1 MLPLP
6 TRALQRT
13 FLTLVALA
21 SLSAVA
27 PAQTLPA
34 GVVKGPSMAG
44 ITEYTYPN
52 GLRVLLLPDSGSS
65 TITVNVVYLVGSRH
79 EGYGESGMAHL
90 LEHLNFIKST
100 HDRNIKK
107 ELEDH
112 GARWNGTTW
121 FDRTNYYETVN
132 ASEENLRWALE
143 LEAER
148 MVNMRI
154 EKALLD
160 TEMTVVR
167 NEFERGENSVNRVL
181 EERVLSAAY
190 LWHNYGKSTI
200 GSRADIERV
209 PIDRLA
215 AFYKKYYQPDNAI
228 VTIAGQID
236 PAKTLQIAAST
247 LGAIPRPNRKL
258 DETYTVEPP
267 QDGEHSIKLRRV
279 GKGKNLIIAYHSP
292 AITHPNASSLEMLT

>member
-1 MLPLP
+1 MSVRIN
-6 TRALQRT
+6 RAVWRSL
-13 FLTLVALA
+13 LVLILV
-21 SLSAVA
+21 STSSAVLD
-27 PAQTLPA
+27 AQTLPA
-34 GVVKGPSMAG
+34 GVQEGPSMAG
-44 ITEYTYPN
+44 KTGYTFPK
-52 GLRVLLLPDSGSS
+52 GGCVLLFPGLSS
-65 TITVNVVYLVGSRH
+65 NTITVNAVYLVGSRH

-121 FDRTNYYETVN
+121 YDRTNYYETVN
-132 ASEENLRWALE
+132 ASEENLQWALG

-154 EKALLD
+154 EKTLLD

-167 NEFERGENSVNRVL
+167 NEFERGENSVTSML
-181 EERVLSAAY
+181 EERVLSTTS

-215 AFYKKYYQPDNAI
+215 AFYRKYYQPDNA
-228 VTIAGQID
+228 VVVIAGQVD
-236 PAKTLQIAAST
+236 PSKT
-247 LGAIPRPNRKL
+247 
-258 DETYTVEPP
+258 
-267 QDGEHSIKLRRV
+267 
-279 GKGKNLIIAYHSP
+279 
-292 AITHPNASSLEMLT
+292 